1 MKYTLFG
8 RTEDPSKGKVVCTQ
22 KKKITN
28 DNIDIRLVSVL
39 NQAGI
44 EAKTI
49 SPH

>member
-1 MKYTLFG
+1 MYT
-8 RTEDPSKGKVVCTQ
+8 
-22 KKKITN
+22 KKITN